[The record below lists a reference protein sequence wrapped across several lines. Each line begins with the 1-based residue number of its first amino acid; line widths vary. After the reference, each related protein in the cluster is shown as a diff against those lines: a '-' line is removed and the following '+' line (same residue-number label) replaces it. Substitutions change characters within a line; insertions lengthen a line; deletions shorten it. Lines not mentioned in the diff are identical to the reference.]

1 MPTCAYSNSFLSQI
15 ILLLGNGPDTSRR
28 SFLLRR
34 HGKVEENSSSD
45 SCQLEKVFSWRPVML
60 FILWT
65 IMWSAY
71 VLLLCGVS
79 VKQYG
84 GLWEMFTRYQ
94 QNLVYIYSIYVYIYT
109 YLYICISFCSTFLGL
124 YAKTDQ

>member
-1 MPTCAYSNSFLSQI
+1 
-15 ILLLGNGPDTSRR
+15 
-28 SFLLRR
+28 
-34 HGKVEENSSSD
+34 
-45 SCQLEKVFSWRPVML
+45 ML

-94 QNLVYIYSIYVYIYT
+94 QNLVYIYSIYVIYIHI
-109 YLYICISFCSTFLGL
+109 YIFVFPSAQLFLVFMPKLINRRISYNFMFEF
-124 YAKTDQ
+124 